1 MLLALSITILITSTA
16 YGMIRSLKM
25 PEVKIDSDLS
35 IGTKQLSDYLMTAM
49 IESYHNGIVYKD
61 KDGKEFHIELSDHR
75 LVKTPGYE
83 TLLYD
88 VDDVAFFENN
98 RFLLMKVR
106 RGNREYR
113 YLIADLYEKS
123 EKENEE
129 EKQEGQTE
137 QSTR

>member
-16 YGMIRSLKM
+16 YGMMRALKM
-25 PEVKIDSDLS
+25 PKIKLDSDLS
-35 IGTKQLSDYLMTAM
+35 IGTKQLSDYLMTAK
-49 IESYHNGIVYKD
+49 IESYHHGIVYKD
-61 KDGKEFHIELSDHR
+61 KDGKEFHIELSNHR
-75 LVKTPGYE
+75 LVKMPGYE
-83 TLLYD
+83 TLLYG

-129 EKQEGQTE
+129 EKQEGETE

>member
-1 MLLALSITILITSTA
+1 
-16 YGMIRSLKM
+16 M

-35 IGTKQLSDYLMTAM
+35 IGTKQLSDYLMTAK

-106 RGNREYR
+106 RGKREYR